1 MQEVSGVYTSR
12 CLGRDYLKKA
22 LQDRKVSGAF
32 DFEKLKQTT
41 VRGLG
46 KWK

>member
-1 MQEVSGVYTSR
+1 MQEVPGVYTYR
-12 CLGRDYLKKA
+12 FLGRDYLKKA

-32 DFEKLKQTT
+32 KKLKQTT
-41 VRGLG
+41 MRGLG

>member
-1 MQEVSGVYTSR
+1 MQEVTGIYTSQF
-12 CLGRDYLKKA
+12 LGRDYLKKA
-22 LQDRKVSGAF
+22 LQDRKVSRA
-32 DFEKLKQTT
+32 FEKLKQTT